1 MLDAPIIELDT
12 IDSTNNYA
20 MRLIDA
26 DTAQP
31 GMTIIA
37 RSQEQGKGQHGKHW
51 FDEPGSCLLMS
62 IIIAPNCK
70 LDSQFAFNAAV
81 AVAIADVLTD
91 IYEHW
96 RVNIKWPNDI
106 MVGDKKAGGVLIE
119 NVVRGSNWAYSVI
132 GLGLNVLQTEMPA
145 DVPHATSL
153 KMASGK
159 ELSLLELRNKLRAKI
174 IERVSKHIST
184 ADTMEAYNDYLY
196 KREEQQQFLE
206 DGTVWEGQIKGAI
219 ETGLLAVMASEKNI
233 RFLRHGEATW
243 VWKGSSSKAPV
254 NE

>member
-26 DTAQP
+26 DTALS

-96 RVNIKWPNDI
+96 KVNIKWPNDI
-106 MVGDKKAGGVLIE
+106 IIGDKKAGGVLIE

-132 GLGLNVLQTEMPA
+132 GIGLNVLQTEMPV

-153 KMASGK
+153 KIASGK
-159 ELSLLELRNKLRAKI
+159 NLSILELRTRLRTKI
-174 IERVSKHIST
+174 IQRLSRHIVT
-184 ADTMEAYNDYLY
+184 ADIMEEYNGYLY
-196 KREEQQQFLE
+196 QKEECQQFLE
-206 DGTVWEGQIKGAI
+206 EEQVWEGKIKGAI
-219 ETGLLAVMASEKNI
+219 DSGLLAVMTSEKNI

-243 VWKGSSSKAPV
+243 VWKSSSSKAPV